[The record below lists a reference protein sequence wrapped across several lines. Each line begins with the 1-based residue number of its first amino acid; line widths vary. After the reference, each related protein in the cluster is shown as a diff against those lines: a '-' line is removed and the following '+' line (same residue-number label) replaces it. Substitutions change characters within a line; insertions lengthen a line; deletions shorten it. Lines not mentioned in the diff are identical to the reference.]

1 MQFNVITLLALFF
14 ATAAA
19 FVTPNA
25 ARGATAL
32 RAIFNENR

>member
-1 MQFNVITLLALFF
+1 MQFNVITLLALF